1 MTAATLTT
9 LHRDTASDV
18 TRWRIERLLA
28 AGYDGEAAVVLALD
42 QEVDLHRAVDLLE
55 QGCAH
60 DLALQILL

>member
-1 MTAATLTT
+1 MTAATLQSPR
-9 LHRDTASDV
+9 RDPSADV

-42 QEVDLHRAVDLLE
+42 GAVDLHEAVALLE
-55 QGCAH
+55 RGCTH